1 MAEAHIAPISTVLA
15 IEMTKGMNKTVT
27 NSISRLD
34 NEVTAS
40 SLSAL
45 KGILVPFLEYPVAE
59 AKVKE
64 TGLLVEED

>member
-1 MAEAHIAPISTVLA
+1 MAEAHVAPISTVMA

-27 NSISRLD
+27 NSIYRLD

-45 KGILVPFLEYPVAE
+45 KGILEPFLEYPVVE

-64 TGLLVEED
+64 TGLLVEE

>member
-1 MAEAHIAPISTVLA
+1 MAASIAPISTVMA
-15 IEMTKGMNKTVT
+15 IEMNAGMSKTVT
-27 NSISRLD
+27 NSVSKLD

-45 KGILVPFLEYPVAE
+45 KAVLEPFLEYPVVE

-64 TGLLVEED
+64 TGLLVEE

>member
-15 IEMTKGMNKTVT
+15 IEMTKGVNKTIT
-27 NSISRLD
+27 NSVSRLN
-34 NEVTAS
+34 NEITAT

-64 TGLLVEED
+64 TGLLVEE

>member
-1 MAEAHIAPISTVLA
+1 MAEAHIAPISTVMA
-15 IEMTKGMNKTVT
+15 IEMNKGMNTTVT
-27 NSISRLD
+27 NSISKLD

-40 SLSAL
+40 SLSQL
-45 KGILVPFLEYPVAE
+45 KGILVPFLEYPVVE